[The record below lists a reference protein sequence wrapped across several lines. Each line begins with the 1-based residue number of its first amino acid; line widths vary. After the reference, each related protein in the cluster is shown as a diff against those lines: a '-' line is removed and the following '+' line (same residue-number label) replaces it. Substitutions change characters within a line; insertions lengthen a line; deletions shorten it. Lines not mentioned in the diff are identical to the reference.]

1 MALVWWCRAMRGIVN
16 GSTQLVLAD
25 FRRLCALEERNVRYI
40 PGDRM
45 LRPGQT
51 LHDFWAETDVA
62 HVR

>member
-1 MALVWWCRAMRGIVN
+1 MRGIVN